1 MTAKLWL
8 FLLLF
13 SSHLLLDWRLS
24 KRTFHQ
30 ISNVAQ
36 PPKVKVGPKV
46 VDDY

>member
-1 MTAKLWL
+1 MTARLWL

-13 SSHLLLDWRLS
+13 NSHLLLAWKNS
-24 KRTFHQ
+24 KRTFHK
-30 ISNVAQ
+30 ISNVVQ